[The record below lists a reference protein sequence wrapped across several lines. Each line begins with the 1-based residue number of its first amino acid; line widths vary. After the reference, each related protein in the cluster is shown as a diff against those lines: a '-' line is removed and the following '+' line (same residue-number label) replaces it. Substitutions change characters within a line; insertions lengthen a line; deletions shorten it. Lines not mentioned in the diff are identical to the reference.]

1 MPQGS
6 GFLTTTTMSVVKAP
20 TSSLTGDFP
29 SLLSLF
35 HPITEQSVLILQ
47 RMNYWPTIFGIE
59 QESKSSGCSTGVLR
73 RRLPHLH
80 PQFSDYPKR
89 SWNGLSPTSFAISSH
104 LEKPS
109 RLSDTIGSYFHLS
122 GIIHQVSRH
131 LSVIAPFD
139 GFSASAASIGHSQSP
154 YETTCTTCPAIPCL
168 PVLDRSFFLSVGV
181 PRHVCFPSSH
191 HRPSA

>member
-1 MPQGS
+1 MVAAWRSELGRIIHVFEVRSTVQ
-6 GFLTTTTMSVVKAP
+6 
-20 TSSLTGDFP
+20 
-29 SLLSLF
+29 SLLILLTVYLQ
-35 HPITEQSVLILQ
+35 TELAIHTHIAVTDI
-47 RMNYWPTIFGIE
+47 REDVGDIRG
-59 QESKSSGCSTGVLR
+59 GVVDIR
-73 RRLPHLH
+73 
-80 PQFSDYPKR
+80 
-89 SWNGLSPTSFAISSH
+89 H

-154 YETTCTTCPAIPCL
+154 YETTCTTCPAILCL